1 MPIPLILNLR
11 YLARS
16 FIIKNVDFAGDG
28 LFLADDLGHVAGFE
42 VHLDGVAGAGD
53 FVVEALDL
61 FEGGLE
67 AVLWREVRLEGMCE

>member
-1 MPIPLILNLR
+1 
-11 YLARS
+11 
-16 FIIKNVDFAGDG
+16 